1 MIRWIATR
9 RRRLWSSPTPNLVT
23 NHLIDRSLS
32 GWFVVDQLYRKHL
45 VNFVSTR
52 RKDIVRRTIDPFH
65 CDRILLVRVVWWNN
79 VSGNNGDTDDAY
91 ESNIENV
98 RRAPFQSDRYRRVLS
113 PDRWKYFV
121 SVLADIGLFKCREI
135 VFQRDTY
142 IRYFCCSKG
151 TFYRY
156 WPATAK

>member
-1 MIRWIATR
+1 M
-9 RRRLWSSPTPNLVT
+9 
-23 NHLIDRSLS
+23 
-32 GWFVVDQLYRKHL
+32 
-45 VNFVSTR
+45 
-52 RKDIVRRTIDPFH
+52 
-65 CDRILLVRVVWWNN
+65 
-79 VSGNNGDTDDAY
+79 SGNNGDTDDAY

-142 IRYFCCSKG
+142 IRHFCCSKG

-156 WPATAK
+156 